1 MNKVQ
6 IITDSCADL
15 AKDLRDKYGIDYVKM
30 NVVHNEK
37 EQQANLDWE
46 NISVKEFYDEIRKGE
61 RFLTTQVPV
70 QEFESVFT
78 KYLEMGCDVVYVGC
92 ALKLSASVSV
102 GKKVAEQLKEKY
114 PNNEIYCVDS
124 CNSCMGEGL
133 LAIKATEFR
142 DMGLSAK
149 EISEKV
155 YSIRNNVNQF
165 CTVHTLDALRR
176 AGRVKGS
183 SAFFGNLFGVK
194 PIIISDVE
202 GNNAPIKKV
211 KGRQTSLKELVNLT
225 KESII
230 DAENQI
236 IYIAH
241 ADCLDEAV
249 ALKEQIMNE
258 IKCKGVYIGYIGP
271 IIGASVGADAIAVF
285 SFGKAVEFG
294 G

>member
-1 MNKVQ
+1 MKKVQ

-15 AKDLRDKYGIDYVKM
+15 PKDLREKYGIDYVKM
-30 NVVHNEK
+30 NTIHNEK
-37 EQQANLDWE
+37 EQEANLDWE
-46 NISVKEFYDEIRKGE
+46 NISPKAFYDEIRAGE

-70 QEFESVFT
+70 SEFEKVFT
-78 KYLEMGCDVVYVGC
+78 KYLEEGCDIVYIGC
-92 ALKLSASVSV
+92 ALKLSSSVNV
-102 GKKVAEQLKEKY
+102 GKKVAEELKEKY

-124 CNSCMGEGL
+124 CNSCMGEGML
-133 LAIKATEFR
+133 VIKATELR
-142 DMGLSAK
+142 DDGLSAK
-149 EISEKV
+149 EISEKI
-155 YSIRNNVNQF
+155 YAMRNTVNQF
-165 CTVHTLDALRR
+165 CTVHSLDALKR

-183 SAFFGNLFGVK
+183 TAFFGNLFGVK

-211 KGRQTSLKELVNLT
+211 KGRQTSLTELVNLT

-230 DAENQI
+230 DAENQT

-241 ADCLDEAV
+241 ADCVDDAI
-249 ALKEQIMNE
+249 ALKEQIEKE
-258 IKCKGVYIGYIGP
+258 IKCKNVYIGFIGP

-285 SFGKAVEFG
+285 SFGKEVVLG